1 MKKKS
6 CELLNRSANPAHFD
20 PNCAGLNVLFMKV
33 QNGSQDFVHSM
44 IILKFIRYE
53 TIETHALEFLTLFVL
68 AIGGVT
74 YLPLKGK

>member
-1 MKKKS
+1 MQ
-6 CELLNRSANPAHFD
+6 
-20 PNCAGLNVLFMKV
+20 V

-53 TIETHALEFLTLFVL
+53 TIETHALAFLTLIIL